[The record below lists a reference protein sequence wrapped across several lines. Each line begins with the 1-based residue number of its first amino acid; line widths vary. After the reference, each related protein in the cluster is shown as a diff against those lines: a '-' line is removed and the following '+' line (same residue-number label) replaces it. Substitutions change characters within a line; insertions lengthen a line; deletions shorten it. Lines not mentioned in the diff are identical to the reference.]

1 MSSRRPVPPWQ
12 KEKPQLV
19 ADELRQRIL
28 DREFEDGQVLGR
40 EQELIEQFGVSR
52 PSLRE
57 ALRIL
62 ETEGLVTMVRGP
74 RGGVTVH
81 VPPQSVMA
89 RMAAMFLQGQGVS
102 LADVHAARVE
112 IEPAAARKVAA
123 SPDRATAL
131 AVLGE
136 LVAAQHELV
145 DDPARFATAN
155 SRFHHTLVALAGN
168 RTLAIVTEILD
179 EVIERSIDIADLALA
194 QPPSMLRVGIESQER
209 LLGFIEAGDADGAER
224 HWIEHLEL
232 AGSIILGQRS
242 TEIVDGAGVAARR

>member
-1 MSSRRPVPPWQ
+1 VHPWQ
-12 KEKPQLV
+12 QEKPQLV
-19 ADELRQRIL
+19 ANELRYRIL
-28 DREFEDGQVLGR
+28 GREFEDGQVLGR
-40 EQELIEQFGVSR
+40 EQDLIEQFGVSR

-57 ALRIL
+57 AMRIL

-123 SPDRATAL
+123 APDRADAL

-136 LVAAQHELV
+136 IVAVQYETV

-155 SRFHHTLVALAGN
+155 SRFHHSLVALAGN

-179 EVIERSIDIADLALA
+179 EVIERSVDIAELASSQSVA
-194 QPPSMLRVGIESQER
+194 MIRSSIESQEQ
-209 LLGFIEAGDADGAER
+209 LLRYIGAGDPPGAER
-224 HWIEHLEL
+224 HWAEHLERT
-232 AGSIILGQRS
+232 GSIILGERS
-242 TEIVDGAGVAARR
+242 TEVVDGAGVAARR